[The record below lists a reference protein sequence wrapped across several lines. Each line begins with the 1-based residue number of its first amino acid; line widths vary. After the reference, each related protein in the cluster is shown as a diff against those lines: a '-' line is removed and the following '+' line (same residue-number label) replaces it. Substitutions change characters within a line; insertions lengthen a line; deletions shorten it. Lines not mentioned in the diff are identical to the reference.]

1 MTRNSKLN
9 SSCTTRNHRP
19 NQQFQILYKL
29 FTQPLFKDA
38 FISYHRGIP
47 WNRRGIFLDHLAF
60 RMLINICQFALFAQL
75 SANPENVVITIVRN
89 KAATQSKITA
99 EIPGR
104 KNITVIQGDLANLD
118 SLKVSSTKPPD
129 LAAPLRNGTP
139 F

>member
-1 MTRNSKLN
+1 
-9 SSCTTRNHRP
+9 
-19 NQQFQILYKL
+19 
-29 FTQPLFKDA
+29 
-38 FISYHRGIP
+38 
-47 WNRRGIFLDHLAF
+47 
-60 RMLINICQFALFAQL
+60 MLINICQFALFAQL